1 MMSSASLTYVVPGW
15 WPAAAVLFGIVALV
29 CGWLFIR
36 RPHPHLSPRLR
47 AGLWALR
54 VAGGL
59 LLLACALDWRQESAR
74 QEVEKPMLQV
84 IVDNSASMTTAD
96 ASGGR
101 TRFEEAK
108 SRLRDEI
115 LPGYDSRRIGT
126 ACAGDGFSSVDPLM
140 ATPDAKRS
148 DLGKALRDALED
160 GGDRT
165 RGAVILISDG
175 AAADPEDLRAAARLY
190 RTARVPVYPWV
201 TGTDRQPADVRIA
214 SVSLRQPSASQATI
228 HLNATV
234 ESPGHGG
241 EDTELTVKFGDQI
254 LHRQT
259 LRLDGGRQEVTADF
273 LSPYLGCQFYDIAV
287 EPVKGETSLANNR
300 ARAACDLHRDPIR
313 VLYMEGSVPAETDY
327 LKDGLEAD
335 PEMSVTSLHFPGEG
349 SLEDLAAQALQ
360 VRGKDPRIFY
370 DAHGREVPSVCHAT
384 RGYPAS
390 LAELLKYDVVIDSD
404 IIKEAFTPQQMADTV
419 AFVEQYGGG
428 FVMVGGQTSF
438 GAGGY
443 ETTVI
448 DKLMPVE
455 IANRS
460 DPLWYPFQVKVTE
473 AGYGHPMMKVGSNPT
488 ETQSAWTAR
497 FPGFNGANYARR
509 AKPGAHVLARM
520 DSPGTGMD
528 GLVLFAVQNIGR
540 GRTMAFMSDT
550 TSGWGDRF
558 ETQWGESRSDSTY
571 YRKFWNNTIRWLAAD
586 RIARKG
592 GQALIETS
600 TVAVTPGDVVP
611 VRVVALTATELAGLE
626 VSIREGDAA
635 AQPVSLQWNG
645 ANRSWEGS
653 FVPKAAGDVVIEAA
667 YRNAEGA
674 PVVTRS
680 GVRVRLDSDE
690 SVAVAARSDLLGELA
705 RETGGELV
713 DEQNVKRI
721 LSELATKAVPVTWKR
736 SIPVWDRWWILLP
749 LLALVIFEWLLRRK
763 LEPVGRQ

>member
-1 MMSSASLTYVVPGW
+1 MSSASLTYMVPGW
-15 WPAAAVLFGIVALV
+15 WPAAVTVFVIIALV
-29 CGWLFIR
+29 CGWFFIR
-36 RPHPHLSPRLR
+36 RPHPHLTQRLR

-54 VAGGL
+54 VVGGL
-59 LLLACALDWRQESAR
+59 LLLAFALDWRQEHAR
-74 QEVEKPMLQV
+74 EEVEKPMLQV
-84 IVDNSASMTTAD
+84 IVDNSASMSTAD
-96 ASGGR
+96 AADGL

-108 SRLRDEI
+108 SRLRDQI
-115 LPGYDSRRIGT
+115 SPAYDSRRIET
-126 ACAGDGFSSVDPLM
+126 ACAGDGFSSVDPLT

-148 DLGKALRDALED
+148 DLGKALRDALEN

-165 RGAVILISDG
+165 RGAVLLISDG
-175 AAADPEDLRAAARLY
+175 AAADPEDVRAAARLY
-190 RTARVPVYPWV
+190 RTARVPVYAWV
-201 TGTDRQPADVRIA
+201 TGTDRQPADLRITSA
-214 SVSLRQPSASQATI
+214 SLRQPSASQATI
-228 HLNATV
+228 HLKTTV
-234 ESPGHGG
+234 ESPGYGDQ
-241 EDTELTVKFGDQI
+241 DTELTVKFGDQV
-254 LHRQT
+254 LHRQP
-259 LRLDGGRQEVTADF
+259 LRLNGSRQEITADF
-273 LSPYLGCQFYDIAV
+273 LSPYLGCQFYDITV
-287 EPVKGETSLANNR
+287 EPVKGETALSNNR

-349 SLEDLAAQALQ
+349 SLEALAAQALQ
-360 VRGKDPRIFY
+360 VRGKDDRIFY

-384 RGYPAS
+384 RGYPTT
-390 LAELLKYDVVIDSD
+390 LADLLKYDVVIDSD
-404 IIKEAFTPQQMADTV
+404 IIKEAFTPEQMADTV
-419 AFVEQYGGG
+419 AFVEQHGGG

-473 AGYGHPMMKVGSNPT
+473 VGQGHPMMKVGSNPT
-488 ETQSAWTAR
+488 ETQAAWTAR

-509 AKPGAHVLARM
+509 AKPGAHILARM

-558 ETQWGESRSDSTY
+558 ETEWGETKTDSKY

-611 VRVVALTATELAGLE
+611 VRVAALTSAELAL
-626 VSIREGDAA
+626 
-635 AQPVSLQWNG
+635 SL
-645 ANRSWEGS
+645 
-653 FVPKAAGDVVIEAA
+653 IH
-667 YRNAEGA
+667 
-674 PVVTRS
+674 
-680 GVRVRLDSDE
+680 
-690 SVAVAARSDLLGELA
+690 
-705 RETGGELV
+705 
-713 DEQNVKRI
+713 I
-721 LSELATKAVPVTWKR
+721 
-736 SIPVWDRWWILLP
+736 
-749 LLALVIFEWLLRRK
+749 
-763 LEPVGRQ
+763 